1 MVPKVPML
9 LRCSDSLSTTVS
21 SSKNHLLKMRNN
33 EMLIEIL
40 LIYFEHRTN
49 NLPGMRMAQE
59 VAMAAWTGAGW
70 ESGTIPVTRVSM
82 VGG

>member
-1 MVPKVPML
+1 MRLMVPKVPML

-21 SSKNHLLKMRNN
+21 SSKNHLLKMRDN

-49 NLPGMRMAQE
+49 TLQ
-59 VAMAAWTGAGW
+59 V
-70 ESGTIPVTRVSM
+70 
-82 VGG
+82 